1 MADEK
6 NERMDADQK
15 EERDDTIAG
24 GFDARTAGDDDTEFA
39 AESWMG
45 GVLNPVGSR
54 PAGNIEYDPDT
65 YTERYHGERSLDDDG
80 DRSLREATGNAENE
94 RTEREPTRAIAGDD
108 VETSAEIAAPVRRE
122 AGSPVNPKRTEAWG
136 GIGWTGLGLS
146 ILSLFLLPY
155 LVAPIGM
162 ILGYMAYRR
171 NARTLGVWAMII
183 GAVAILGALVIY
195 PYYVA
200 R

>member
-1 MADEK
+1 MAYEK

-15 EERDDTIAG
+15 EGRDDTIAG

-39 AESWMG
+39 ADSWMG

-65 YTERYHGERSLDDDG
+65 YTERYHGERSLSDDG
-80 DRSLREATGNAENE
+80 DPSLRQTTGSAKEE
-94 RTEREPTRAIAGDD
+94 RTEREPAHAIVGDD
-108 VETSAEIAAPVRRE
+108 VETAAEIAEPVRPE
-122 AGSPVNPKRTEAWG
+122 AGSPVNPKREEAWG

-155 LVAPIGM
+155 LIAPIGM
-162 ILGYMAYRR
+162 VLGYMAYRR

-183 GAVAILGALVIY
+183 GTVAILGALVIY
-195 PYYVA
+195 PYYIA